1 MAGCRAWGWG
11 QTSGGQDQIPRQ
23 LGSRVP
29 VVSRMVFTWVEW
41 GRFLEDPEANVSPLV
56 GRGGGPGPADRYVQV
71 PLPGCLAWWSQE
83 LCQLAGK
90 LPALL
95 S

>member
-56 GRGGGPGPADRYVQV
+56 GRGGVLGQLIGMSRYPYQAAWHGGPRSCANWLVS
-71 PLPGCLAWWSQE
+71 SQHF
-83 LCQLAGK
+83 
-90 LPALL
+90 
-95 S
+95 